1 MGDNVMICL
10 GDIQHCNPEL
20 LQKFISRGDAQWKI
34 DGVYK
39 KKPKPIN
46 LKRRAFGDYNQI
58 GQVQEQMENI
68 SDG

>member
-10 GDIQHCNPEL
+10 GDIQYCNPEL

-39 KKPKPIN
+39 
-46 LKRRAFGDYNQI
+46 
-58 GQVQEQMENI
+58 
-68 SDG
+68 